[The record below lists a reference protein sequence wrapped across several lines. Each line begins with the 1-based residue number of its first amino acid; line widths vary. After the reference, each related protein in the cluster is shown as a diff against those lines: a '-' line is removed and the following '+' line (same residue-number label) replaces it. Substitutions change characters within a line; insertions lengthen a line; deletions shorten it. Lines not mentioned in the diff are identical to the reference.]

1 MNRRIASAALLCAW
15 LCASGA
21 MLDVAQLA
29 AWTRMFAGYA
39 KTESLSAAAKD
50 TFDPDKPCALCSVI
64 GKARDASEHHSPAAP
79 SPSLE
84 KIVLICEKPAGF
96 LSIRETDTWAAIV
109 CTIAATRCGEV
120 PVPPPRG
127 AGNTTLT

>member
-39 KTESLSAAAKD
+39 KTESLLAAAKE
-50 TFDPDKPCALCSVI
+50 TFDPAKPCGLCRVI
-64 GKARDASEHHSPAAP
+64 SKARDASERPCPAAP
-79 SPSLE
+79 RPSVE

-96 LSIRETDTWAAIV
+96 VSVRGTDTWPAIRSAVAAE
-109 CTIAATRCGEV
+109 RCGEV

-127 AGNTTLT
+127 AGYSALS